1 MTAGRHT
8 IAALA
13 ERLTRLS
20 DGYRDDVAVVVEE
33 ARQAQVDPA
42 ALRRLVAWMR
52 LDATQRAE
60 REAVDDQYRFLAGE
74 VSQPAELPIE
84 GELANAVRLYG
95 MHKSVREVAA
105 ELKVSVGKA
114 HKLRMQAAAFTVH
127 QSVNTVNT
135 PNAPDAAFT
144 VHSGVNTVNTPNTP
158 DAAFTVHRDVNT
170 PNAPD
175 AAFTVHSGVNTVNT
189 PAATPVPGE
198 NGAASRPVAPVVALA
213 VEMPE
218 LPAFL
223 RRLPNNDR
231 RQF

>member
-1 MTAGRHT
+1 MTARRHT

-20 DGYRDDVAVVVEE
+20 EGYRDDVAVVVEE

-52 LDATQRAE
+52 LDAVQRAE
-60 REAVDDQYRFLAGE
+60 REALDDQYRFLAGE
-74 VSQPAELPIE
+74 LSQPAELPIE
-84 GELANAVRLYG
+84 GELANAARLYG

-144 VHSGVNTVNTPNTP
+144 VH
-158 DAAFTVHRDVNT
+158 RD
-170 PNAPD
+170 
-175 AAFTVHSGVNTVNT
+175 VNTVNT

>member
-1 MTAGRHT
+1 MTARRHT

-20 DGYRDDVAVVVEE
+20 EGYRDDVAVVVEE

-52 LDATQRAE
+52 LDAVQRAE
-60 REAVDDQYRFLAGE
+60 REALDDQYRFLAGE
-74 VSQPAELPIE
+74 LSQPAELPIE

-144 VHSGVNTVNTPNTP
+144 VH
-158 DAAFTVHRDVNT
+158 RD
-170 PNAPD
+170 
-175 AAFTVHSGVNTVNT
+175 VNTVNT

>member
-1 MTAGRHT
+1 M
-8 IAALA
+8 
-13 ERLTRLS
+13 
-20 DGYRDDVAVVVEE
+20 VVEE

-52 LDATQRAE
+52 LDAVQRAE
-60 REAVDDQYRFLAGE
+60 REALDDQYRFLAGE
-74 VSQPAELPIE
+74 LSQPAELPIE

-114 HKLRMQAAAFTVH
+114 HKLRTQAAAFTVH
-127 QSVNTVNT
+127 RDVNTVNTPNAPDAVFTVHPGVNTVNT

-144 VHSGVNTVNTPNTP
+144 VH
-158 DAAFTVHRDVNT
+158 RDVN
-170 PNAPD
+170 A
-175 AAFTVHSGVNTVNT
+175 VNT
-189 PAATPVPGE
+189 PAASPVPGE
-198 NGAASRPVAPVVALA
+198 NGAALRPASPVVALA
-213 VEMPE
+213 AEMPE
-218 LPAFL
+218 ISAFL

>member
-1 MTAGRHT
+1 MTACRHA

-13 ERLTRLS
+13 ERLIRLS

-33 ARQAQVDPA
+33 AWQAQVDPA

-52 LDATQRAE
+52 LDAVQRAE
-60 REAVDDQYRFLAGE
+60 REALDDQYRFLAGE
-74 VSQPAELPIE
+74 LSQPAELPIE

-114 HKLRMQAAAFTVH
+114 HKLRTQAAAFTVH
-127 QSVNTVNT
+127 RCVNTVNT
-135 PNAPDAAFT
+135 PNVPAAAFT
-144 VHSGVNTVNTPNTP
+144 VHQCVNT
-158 DAAFTVHRDVNT
+158 A
-170 PNAPD
+170 
-175 AAFTVHSGVNTVNT
+175 NT
-189 PAATPVPGE
+189 PAATPVLGE
-198 NGAASRPVAPVVALA
+198 NGAASRPASPVVALA
-213 VEMPE
+213 GEMPE

>member
-20 DGYRDDVAVVVEE
+20 EGYRDDVAVVVEE

-60 REAVDDQYRFLAGE
+60 RAAVDDQYRFLAGE
-74 VSQPAELPIE
+74 VSLPAELPIE
-84 GELANAVRLYG
+84 GQLASAVRLYG

-114 HKLRMQAAAFTVH
+114 HKLRTQAAAFTVH
-127 QSVNTVNT
+127 RCVNTVNT
-135 PNAPDAAFT
+135 ANAPDAAFT
-144 VHSGVNTVNTPNTP
+144 VHPDVNTVNTANAPAAAFTVHPAVNTVNTPT
-158 DAAFTVHRDVNT
+158 
-170 PNAPD
+170 
-175 AAFTVHSGVNTVNT
+175 
-189 PAATPVPGE
+189 ATPVTGE
-198 NGAASRPVAPVVALA
+198 NGAASRPAAAVVALA
-213 VEMPE
+213 AEMPE
-218 LPAFL
+218 FPAFL

>member
-1 MTAGRHT
+1 MTACRHA

-13 ERLTRLS
+13 ERLIRLS

-52 LDATQRAE
+52 LDAVQRAE
-60 REAVDDQYRFLAGE
+60 REALDDQYRFLAGE

-144 VHSGVNTVNTPNTP
+144 VHSGVNTVNTP
-158 DAAFTVHRDVNT
+158 
-170 PNAPD
+170 
-175 AAFTVHSGVNTVNT
+175 
-189 PAATPVPGE
+189 AATPVPGE
-198 NGAASRPVAPVVALA
+198 NGAASRPASPVVALA
-213 VEMPE
+213 GEMPE

>member
-1 MTAGRHT
+1 MTARRHT

-20 DGYRDDVAVVVEE
+20 EGYRDDVAVVVEE

-52 LDATQRAE
+52 LDAVQRAE
-60 REAVDDQYRFLAGE
+60 REALDDQYRFLAGE
-74 VSQPAELPIE
+74 LSEPAELPIE
-84 GELANAVRLYG
+84 GRLASAVRLYG

-114 HKLRMQAAAFTVH
+114 HKLRTQAAAFTVH
-127 QSVNTVNT
+127 
-135 PNAPDAAFT
+135 
-144 VHSGVNTVNTPNTP
+144 
-158 DAAFTVHRDVNT
+158 RD
-170 PNAPD
+170 
-175 AAFTVHSGVNTVNT
+175 VNTVNT

-198 NGAASRPVAPVVALA
+198 NGAASRPASPVVALA
-213 VEMPE
+213 AEMPE
-218 LPAFL
+218 FPAFL

>member
-1 MTAGRHT
+1 MTAGRHA

-52 LDATQRAE
+52 LDAVQRAE
-60 REAVDDQYRFLAGE
+60 REALDDQYRFLAGE
-74 VSQPAELPIE
+74 LSQPAELPIE
-84 GELANAVRLYG
+84 GELANAARLYG

-144 VHSGVNTVNTPNTP
+144 VH
-158 DAAFTVHRDVNT
+158 RD
-170 PNAPD
+170 
-175 AAFTVHSGVNTVNT
+175 VNTVNT

>member
-1 MTAGRHT
+1 MTACRHA

-13 ERLTRLS
+13 ERLIRLS

-52 LDATQRAE
+52 LDAVQRAE
-60 REAVDDQYRFLAGE
+60 REALDDQYRFLAGE

-144 VHSGVNTVNTPNTP
+144 VH
-158 DAAFTVHRDVNT
+158 RDVNT

>member
-1 MTAGRHT
+1 MTACRHA

-13 ERLTRLS
+13 ERLIRLS

-52 LDATQRAE
+52 LDAVQRAE
-60 REAVDDQYRFLAGE
+60 REALDDQYRFLAGE
-74 VSQPAELPIE
+74 LSQPAELPIE

-114 HKLRMQAAAFTVH
+114 HKLRTQA
-127 QSVNTVNT
+127 
-135 PNAPDAAFT
+135 
-144 VHSGVNTVNTPNTP
+144 
-158 DAAFTVHRDVNT
+158 AAFTVHRDVNT
-170 PNAPD
+170 VNTVNTVNAPD
-175 AAFTVHSGVNTVNT
+175 AVFTVHPGVNTVNT
-189 PAATPVPGE
+189 PAATPIPGE
-198 NGAASRPVAPVVALA
+198 NGAASRPAAAVVALA
-213 VEMPE
+213 AEMPE
-218 LPAFL
+218 LPAFM

>member
-1 MTAGRHT
+1 MTACRHA

-13 ERLTRLS
+13 ERLIRLS

-33 ARQAQVDPA
+33 AWQAQVDPA

-52 LDATQRAE
+52 LDAVQRAE
-60 REAVDDQYRFLAGE
+60 REALDDQYRFLAGE
-74 VSQPAELPIE
+74 LSQPAELPIE

-114 HKLRMQAAAFTVH
+114 HKLRTQAAAFTVH
-127 QSVNTVNT
+127 RDVNTVNT
-135 PNAPDAAFT
+135 PNAPDAVFT
-144 VHSGVNTVNTPNTP
+144 VHPGVNTVNAPA
-158 DAAFTVHRDVNT
+158 AAFTVHRDVN
-170 PNAPD
+170 A
-175 AAFTVHSGVNTVNT
+175 VNT
-189 PAATPVPGE
+189 PAASPVPGE
-198 NGAASRPVAPVVALA
+198 NGAVSRPASPVVALA
-213 VEMPE
+213 AEMPE
-218 LPAFL
+218 IPAFL

>member
-1 MTAGRHT
+1 MTARRHT

-20 DGYRDDVAVVVEE
+20 EGYRDDVAMVVEE

-52 LDATQRAE
+52 LDAVQRAE
-60 REAVDDQYRFLAGE
+60 REALDEQYRFLAGE

-114 HKLRMQAAAFTVH
+114 HKLRTQAAAFTVH
-127 QSVNTVNT
+127 RCVNTMNT
-135 PNAPDAAFT
+135 PNTQDSAFT
-144 VHSGVNTVNTPNTP
+144 VHPGVNTVNTC
-158 DAAFTVHRDVNT
+158 AAS
-170 PNAPD
+170 PI
-175 AAFTVHSGVNTVNT
+175 
-189 PAATPVPGE
+189 PGE
-198 NGAASRPVAPVVALA
+198 NGAASRPATPAVALA

-223 RRLPNNDR
+223 RRLPNNDL
-231 RQF
+231 RQS

>member
-1 MTAGRHT
+1 MTARRHT

-20 DGYRDDVAVVVEE
+20 EGYRDDVAVVVEE

-52 LDATQRAE
+52 LDAVQRAE
-60 REAVDDQYRFLAGE
+60 REALDDQYRFLAGE
-74 VSQPAELPIE
+74 LSQPAELPIE

-114 HKLRMQAAAFTVH
+114 HKLRTQAAAFTVH
-127 QSVNTVNT
+127 RDVNTVNTPNAPNAVFTVHPGVNTVNT

-144 VHSGVNTVNTPNTP
+144 VH
-158 DAAFTVHRDVNT
+158 RDVN
-170 PNAPD
+170 A
-175 AAFTVHSGVNTVNT
+175 VNT
-189 PAATPVPGE
+189 PAASPVPGE
-198 NGAASRPVAPVVALA
+198 NGAVSRPASPVVALA
-213 VEMPE
+213 AEMPE
-218 LPAFL
+218 IPAFL